1 MFPFMDLPPQPGGP
15 WQARKMTGPRDA
27 DPAGVITLAPDG
39 ISRSA
44 PSPGPW
50 SRRRSRARIRR
61 YAGIWTGGGW
71 RMGGVE
77 WWPAGVAGCLSAGR
91 A

>member
-1 MFPFMDLPPQPGGP
+1 MFPFMDLPLQPGGP

-44 PSPGPW
+44 PSL
-50 SRRRSRARIRR
+50 SVKSTKVSCARIRR
-61 YAGIWTGGGW
+61 YAGI
-71 RMGGVE
+71 
-77 WWPAGVAGCLSAGR
+77 
-91 A
+91 